1 MIYLFKHNLHY
12 FFVILFFWMILLEN
26 AFSFGIFHSFSN
38 GLDIRVS
45 LFMRILFLLNAFVLF
60 FKGNL
65 LIKELNHVLK
75 LIIILFIFFI
85 YGAVSQPQ
93 YIVGSLSVSIQT
105 ISILSIIPYLYFS
118 NSNKLTINIFYKNLR
133 IFALINSIF
142 LIVSFFYPNL
152 IEAFESSSG
161 GENISRSF
169 GIMGDEISIFLT
181 FFILDSFHNKKWKT
195 LIIFL
200 VSFLLTGGIAAT
212 FMLFSLFAFYLYKM
226 KFFSLKKILST
237 FFGLILVL
245 VFLYNFSDQIPF
257 VKRIL
262 LNINSP
268 ESNSVGLRL
277 LSFTTGLNIFLDN
290 LWFGLGFGFY
300 GAYIKDTF
308 SYLGTEVTIISATY
322 NQYLQIL
329 CELGIIG
336 FLFFISFI
344 FKSMK
349 QLKRKLKF
357 NFNSNL
363 SIAYIWLFVAFITMQ
378 SGVWFTPSSFVFLLI
393 VCIMGINLKDV
404 K

>member
-1 MIYLFKHNLHY
+1 MFYLYKYNSHY
-12 FFVILFFWMILLEN
+12 FFVILFFWFLLLEN
-26 AFSFGIFHSFSN
+26 AFSFGILHSFSN

-45 LFMRILFLLNAFVLF
+45 LFIRILFLLNTFVLL
-60 FKGNL
+60 FKGKL
-65 LIKELNHVLK
+65 SIKELNHVLK
-75 LIIILFIFFI
+75 LIIILFLFFI
-85 YGAVSQPQ
+85 YGAVSQLQ
-93 YIVGSLSVSIQT
+93 YITGSFSVFVQT
-105 ISILSIIPYLYFS
+105 ISILCIIPYLYYS
-118 NSNKLTINIFYKNLR
+118 NSNKLTINLFYKNLR

-169 GIMGDEISIFLT
+169 GIMGDEISTFLT

-195 LIIFL
+195 LMIFL
-200 VSFLLTGGIAAT
+200 VSFFLTGGIAAT
-212 FMLFSLFAFYLYKM
+212 FLLISVFAFYLYKM

-237 FFGLILVL
+237 FFGLILVS

-257 VKRIL
+257 INRISM
-262 LNINSP
+262 NIDSP
-268 ESNSVGLRL
+268 ESNSAGLRL
-277 LSFTTGLNIFLDN
+277 LSLTTGLEIFLDN
-290 LWFGLGFGFY
+290 FWFGLGFGFY
-300 GAYIKDTF
+300 GAYIKDIF
-308 SYLGTEVTIISATY
+308 SYLGTEVIIISSTY

-363 SIAYIWLFVAFITMQ
+363 FIGYIYLFVFFITMQ
-378 SGVWFTPSSFVFLLI
+378 SGVWFIPSSFVFLLI
-393 VCIMGINLKDV
+393 ACIMGVNLKDA